1 MVLDVIR
8 LDFGRHP
15 LRQFLPLRAG
25 FSFGRS
31 SPYSFCPPNASA
43 LGSSGARS
51 WTVAQ
56 APFRPRCS
64 GGGNRDQRH
73 PATPAGSVPFLGNE
87 AGQRAGIVGDPPRHA
102 QRPHAAPDA
111 FPPGQPASQAADG
124 QTHDVA
130 PSATSRAVKP
140 SDNSRSVPRRWELR
154 NSTLAA
160 RSDGHPSL
168 TPLSKPECPP
178 HPRTLHGP
186 CTGNPMICAYVN
198 LDCFIIRLPLTDSGS
213 DQVHARCRVSASSLF
228 AHAPKS
234 AGLPTGGTGSASV
247 STA

>member
-1 MVLDVIR
+1 ML
-8 LDFGRHP
+8 GGHP

-56 APFRPRCS
+56 APFRPRRS

-87 AGQRAGIVGDPPRHA
+87 AGQCAGIVGDPPRHA

-178 HPRTLHGP
+178 HPRTLPGPVHGKSDDLRLREPRLLHHSSP
-186 CTGNPMICAYVN
+186 CDGLWIRPGTFQVQGQCVVTIGASADGCRSADGRNWICLRLYRMI
-198 LDCFIIRLPLTDSGS
+198 P
-213 DQVHARCRVSASSLF
+213 
-228 AHAPKS
+228 
-234 AGLPTGGTGSASV
+234 
-247 STA
+247 